1 MSEWWQTFFDEKYLV
16 AGLRQIRRRKTL
28 ADIRFIRK
36 ALMLAKGSA
45 VLDVCC
51 GIGRHA
57 LELSKLGYKVTGV
70 DYSATYIDIA
80 REQARKRG
88 LKVVFKQ
95 HDMRALPYRSVFDA
109 AICMWT
115 SFGYF
120 DKQNDDLT
128 TLKRIRRSLRP
139 GGKFLIELINRDWLI
154 GNFEPFGWLE
164 TKNGYVLEKRQI
176 DLLTSRLYAEWTYT
190 DGDQSTKKNLSLRV
204 YSVHELVGLLAEAG
218 FKQEKLFGDRQE
230 GTPTWRHR
238 MNAVLVER

>member
-1 MSEWWQTFFDEKYLV
+1 MSEWWQTFFDEDYLV
-16 AGLRQIRRRKTL
+16 TGLRQIKRRKTL
-28 ADIRFIRK
+28 ADVRFIRK
-36 ALMLAKGSA
+36 TLMLEKGSA

-57 LELSKLGYKVTGV
+57 LELSKHGYRVTGV
-70 DYSATYIDIA
+70 DYSPTYIDIA
-80 REQARKRG
+80 RKQARKRG
-88 LKVVFKQ
+88 LKTVFEQ
-95 HDMRALPYRSVFDA
+95 QDMRALPYRSAFDA

-120 DKQNDDLT
+120 DTQNGDLT

-154 GNFEPFGWLE
+154 GNFEPFGWHE
-164 TKNGYVLEKRQI
+164 TTNGYVLEKRQI

-190 DGDQSTKKNLSLRV
+190 NGGRITKKNLSLRV
-204 YSVHELVGLLAEAG
+204 YSVHELLGLLAEAG
-218 FKQEKLFGDRQE
+218 FRQKKVFGDRQE

-238 MNAVLVER
+238 MNAVLAER